1 MVTGRVNDAIS
12 VSACCVEGDLLET
25 RVGVAG
31 LNDQD
36 VTQLA
41 GASCPAGSSP
51 LQSRENDGAR
61 ACVKVGYIAR
71 DLHLPLIRSSNE
83 MIDGGGEWE
92 QTRGE
97 SPMG

>member
-1 MVTGRVNDAIS
+1 LVGAGALNEVVLTTEACVVDVLGTGRVNDAIS

-41 GASCPAGSSP
+41 GAS
-51 LQSRENDGAR
+51 
-61 ACVKVGYIAR
+61 
-71 DLHLPLIRSSNE
+71 
-83 MIDGGGEWE
+83 
-92 QTRGE
+92 
-97 SPMG
+97 